1 MYFYKKKHLE
11 VLKLSCDNTYKIK
24 TQKCLFLEQMFFN
37 LFLRG
42 HSYGNYSSSFQH
54 KLKFQYI
61 NKVKI
66 IINLIWEPMLFLQP
80 LGSIKYDRIKKSI
93 EH

>member
-1 MYFYKKKHLE
+1 MYFYKKDLE
-11 VLKLSCDNTYKIK
+11 VLKLGYDNTYKIK
-24 TQKCLFLEQMFFN
+24 TPKYLFLEQMFFN

-42 HSYGNYSSSFQH
+42 HSYGNYSSSFHH
-54 KLKFQYI
+54 KLKFQDI

-66 IINLIWEPMLFLQP
+66 IINLIWEPRLFLQS

-93 EH
+93 